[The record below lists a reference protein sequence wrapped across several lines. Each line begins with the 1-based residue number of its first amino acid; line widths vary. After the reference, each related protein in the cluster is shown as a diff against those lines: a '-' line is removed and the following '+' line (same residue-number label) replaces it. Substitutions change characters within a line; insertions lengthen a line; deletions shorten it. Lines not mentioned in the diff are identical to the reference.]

1 MANYNFD
8 TLSAV
13 DGSYEFGEPS
23 TLADITFTPTT
34 SLVRLTSERIPVD
47 FSFMGLTTA
56 VYNTV
61 GTRPTS
67 GQLYPRGV
75 FR

>member
-1 MANYNFD
+1 MANYNFN

-13 DGSYEFGEPS
+13 DASLQLGEQS
-23 TLADITFTPTT
+23 TLTDITFTPTT
-34 SLVRLTSERIPVD
+34 SLARLTSERIPFD
-47 FSFMGLTTA
+47 FTFMGLTTA

>member
-13 DGSYEFGEPS
+13 DHSVPLGEPS
-23 TLADITFTPTT
+23 TLTDVTFTPTT
-34 SLVRLTSERIPVD
+34 SLVRLTSERIPFD
-47 FSFMGLTTA
+47 FTFMGLATA